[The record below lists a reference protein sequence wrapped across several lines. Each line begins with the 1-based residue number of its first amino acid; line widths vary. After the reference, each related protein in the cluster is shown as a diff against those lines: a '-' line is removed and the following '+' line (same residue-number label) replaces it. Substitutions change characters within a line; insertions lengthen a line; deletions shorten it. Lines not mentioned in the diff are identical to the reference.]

1 MKARTIA
8 PITWVT
14 VQDLMS
20 QPSAVPAAPPLR
32 TIRPATADDAEAIE
46 TLRVSVWQKVYR
58 GLLPDDYLDWLT
70 VTPEHG
76 GRFREAL
83 QNTASWRF
91 FVAEANGELIGY
103 GGVGPVN
110 DYDFP
115 PATPGAGEL
124 RTLNVAPPWQR
135 RGVGRALL
143 DRLTDALRDSGYESS
158 ILWTFRDN
166 PAARAFYEANGWTSD
181 RHGDFDLHGPQP
193 MSTPAVRYV
202 RSLNAAP

>member
-1 MKARTIA
+1 MHYATAAHAK
-8 PITWVT
+8 
-14 VQDLMS
+14 
-20 QPSAVPAAPPLR
+20 PAA
-32 TIRPATADDAEAIE
+32 TWSIRAATPDDAQAIE
-46 TLRVSVWQKVYR
+46 TLRVGVWKDVYR
-58 GLLPDDYLDWLT
+58 GILPDDYLDWLT
-70 VTPEHG
+70 VTPEHV

-91 FVAEANGELIGY
+91 IVAEANGELIGY

-124 RTLNVAPPWQR
+124 RTLNVALPWQR

-143 DRLTDALRDSGYESS
+143 ARLTDALRDLGYESA

-166 PAARAFYEANGWTSD
+166 PAARAFYEANGWTLD
-181 RHGDFDLHGPQP
+181 RHGDFDLHGPRP
-193 MSTPAVRYV
+193 MSTPAVRYE

>member
-1 MKARTIA
+1 MHHATAAHAK
-8 PITWVT
+8 
-14 VQDLMS
+14 
-20 QPSAVPAAPPLR
+20 PAA
-32 TIRPATADDAEAIE
+32 TWSIRAATPDDAEAIE
-46 TLRVSVWQKVYR
+46 TLRVNVWKQVYR
-58 GLLPDDYLDWLT
+58 GLLPDEYLDWLT
-70 VTPEHG
+70 VTQEQV

-91 FVAEANGELIGY
+91 MVAEANGDLIGY

-110 DYDFP
+110 DFDFP

-124 RTLNVAPPWQR
+124 RTLNVALPWQR
-135 RGVGRALL
+135 RGVGRALHAH
-143 DRLTDALRDSGYESS
+143 LTAALRDLGYESA

-181 RHGDFDLHGPQP
+181 RHGDFDLHGPRP
-193 MSTPAVRYV
+193 MSAPAVRYV